1 MRRRV
6 LMTGGFAGVV
16 AVLAGCGRLL
26 PSRTDSL
33 NDPVE
38 ASDRVTSSEMETS
51 GGGTMRTSL
60 RGDIHFDVGQDQ
72 LLEALDPVWREVT
85 EYVFE
90 LDDGFG
96 SRTVLVTVHGAD
108 GSTVEPRELL
118 GGEAVDQFGSL
129 AFIHFFEHYGLA

>member
-6 LMTGGFAGVV
+6 LMTGGVAGVV

-38 ASDRVTSSEMETS
+38 ASEHVTSSEMETS

-60 RGDIHFDVGQDQ
+60 RGDIHFDVGRDQ
-72 LLEALDPVWREVT
+72 LLEVLDPVWRQVT

-90 LDDGFG
+90 LDDGFEM
-96 SRTVLVTVHGAD
+96 RRVLVTAHGAD
-108 GSTVEPRELL
+108 GSAVAPEELL
-118 GGEAVDQFGSL
+118 GSEHADQDGGVHFGD
-129 AFIHFFEHYGLA
+129 FFEHYGLI

>member
-1 MRRRV
+1 MI
-6 LMTGGFAGVV
+6 A
-16 AVLAGCGRLL
+16 ALAACGRLL
-26 PSRTDSL
+26 PSRTDPL

-38 ASDRVTSSEMETS
+38 EFEHVTSSEMETS

-90 LDDGFG
+90 LDDGFEM
-96 SRTVLVTVHGAD
+96 RRVLVIAHGAD
-108 GSTVEPRELL
+108 GATVAPKELL
-118 GGEAVDQFGSL
+118 GPEHADQDGSVYFGD
-129 AFIHFFEHYGLA
+129 FFEHYGLI

>member
-38 ASDRVTSSEMETS
+38 ASEHVTSSEMETS

-90 LDDGFG
+90 LDEGFG
-96 SRTVLVTVHGAD
+96 SRTVLITAHGAD

-118 GGEAVDQFGSL
+118 SGEASDQFGSI

>member
-1 MRRRV
+1 M
-6 LMTGGFAGVV
+6 GA
-16 AVLAGCGRLL
+16 ALAGCGFLL

-38 ASDRVTSSEMETS
+38 EIEHVTSSEMETS
-51 GGGTMRTSL
+51 GAGTMRTSL

-85 EYVFE
+85 EYIFE
-90 LDDGFG
+90 KDEGFE
-96 SRTVLVTVHGAD
+96 SRIVLVTAHGAD

-118 GGEAVDQFGSL
+118 DSEVAEQFGSL
-129 AFIHFFEHYGLA
+129 AFGYFFEHYGLV

>member
-1 MRRRV
+1 M
-6 LMTGGFAGVV
+6 V
-16 AVLAGCGRLL
+16 AALVGCGYLL

-38 ASDRVTSSEMETS
+38 EFEHVTSSEMDTS

-90 LDDGFG
+90 LDDGFEMR
-96 SRTVLVTVHGAD
+96 SVLVIAHGED
-108 GSTVEPRELL
+108 GSTVAPKELL
-118 GGEAVDQFGSL
+118 SPEYAADQDATVYFGD
-129 AFIHFFEHYGLA
+129 FFEHYGLI

>member
-1 MRRRV
+1 MA
-6 LMTGGFAGVV
+6 GG
-16 AVLAGCGRLL
+16 LAGMIAALVACGRLL
-26 PSRTDSL
+26 PSRTDPL

-38 ASDRVTSSEMETS
+38 DFEHVTSSEMETS

-60 RGDIHFDVGQDQ
+60 HGDIHFDVGQDQ

-85 EYVFE
+85 EYIFE
-90 LDDGFG
+90 KDEGFG

-118 GGEAVDQFGSL
+118 GSEAADQFGSL
-129 AFIHFFEHYGLA
+129 NFIHFFEHYGLA